1 MPVLAPLWRW
11 WLSLVAPSWRWWLS
25 WLRAHGSTRG
35 GMPRQPM
42 SMGAIGVRPRGQS
55 WPFGLQRRR
64 RRPPAESAP
73 ARWRGLAAPGGNA
86 WVSAP
91 GSGTI
96 KRPVTTRFDRR
107 ESWIRTFAANTE
119 MEVFNIQF
127 TSAQPRFEETITGV
141 AERTQEIFVQV
152 SARPTRDI
160 PMSAYAAN
168 PAFRARP
175 HTRRFPSLARGCID
189 GIGGVAPGRIRPSVS
204 AIYTRAENQVCCA
217 YSRTRAPGCAGK

>member
-1 MPVLAPLWRW
+1 M
-11 WLSLVAPSWRWWLS
+11 
-25 WLRAHGSTRG
+25 
-35 GMPRQPM
+35 
-42 SMGAIGVRPRGQS
+42 
-55 WPFGLQRRR
+55 
-64 RRPPAESAP
+64 
-73 ARWRGLAAPGGNA
+73 
-86 WVSAP
+86 SAP

-141 AERTQEIFVQV
+141 AERTQGIFLPV

-175 HTRRFPSLARGCID
+175 HTRRILSLARGCID
-189 GIGGVAPGRIRPSVS
+189 GIGGGRIQPVS

-217 YSRTRAPGCAGK
+217 YSRTRAPGCTGK